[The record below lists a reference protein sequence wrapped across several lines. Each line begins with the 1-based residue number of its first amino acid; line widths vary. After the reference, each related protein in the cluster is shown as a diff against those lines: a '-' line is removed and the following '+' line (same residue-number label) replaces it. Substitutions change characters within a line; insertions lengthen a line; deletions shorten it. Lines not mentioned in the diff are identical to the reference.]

1 MNHSL
6 NTDCCLKLEP
16 CPTVQNLRICG
27 IVIFVMSPVDSL
39 FCLFFFLQFLSY
51 LCTQNL
57 EKQHD
62 RVQE

>member
-6 NTDCCLKLEP
+6 NTVALSGSHALP
-16 CPTVQNLRICG
+16 CKFLRICE

-39 FCLFFFLQFLSY
+39 FFLQFLSY

-57 EKQHD
+57 EKLHE
-62 RVQE
+62 RFQE